1 MATLNPPSNIYGVTA
16 NQPKPLSAHEL
27 HMAHLNH
34 LAQTGATQQQINQAN
49 NYNKAQTN
57 KSLAIPGNTGVV
69 NPTIPSIPTPTQT
82 NVNSGVVPPTQ
93 QAMPTYKSQDPFQF
107 NYNYLNYDTA
117 KNQAEQQF
125 NPLYEQ
131 SVNAVKAQQY
141 QNNLDSG
148 QSAAV
153 RGLAHSGLAQDALT
167 KIAIATQGQ
176 ISGLNAQKMSDVA
189 KMAQD
194 LVSRDQS
201 RGDALR
207 SQMFNEYASNRD
219 FGYNQYRD
227 NVGDTR
233 YANDTA
239 YNHYRDQVGDNQ
251 WQTQF
256 DYNKGRDTIGDQR
269 YADETAYNR
278 NRDTLGDQYRDKRD
292 SINDA
297 RYTDETTYNRS
308 QDALNRKDS
317 NYWNQ
322 IAQNNNTRDYN
333 RSVLES
339 DRNWNQM
346 SPADKMKM
354 AAEFYYSQKGKKASG
369 GGGGGR
375 SSSSSFSGGLTQ
387 KGSQQLNIDPNIL
400 MAYYNSMLNSKAGN
414 ANVPY
419 SRDPN
424 SAYMRKMQDI
434 ANG

>member
-1 MATLNPPSNIYGVTA
+1 MATTQLKPPGNIYGVTA
-16 NQPKPLSAHEL
+16 NQPKLP
-27 HMAHLNH
+27 
-34 LAQTGATQQQINQAN
+34 TGVTQQQINQAN
-49 NYNKAQTN
+49 NYNKAQNN
-57 KSLAIPGNTGVV
+57 KGNPVIPAPTNTGVV
-69 NPTIPSIPTPTQT
+69 NPTQS
-82 NVNSGVVPPTQ
+82 
-93 QAMPTYKSQDPFQF
+93 TYNAPNPFQF

-117 KNQAEQQF
+117 KQRAEDRY
-125 NPLYEQ
+125 NPLFQ
-131 SVNAVKAQQY
+131 QAVDGVKAQQY

-167 KIAIATQGQ
+167 KIAIASQGQ
-176 ISGLNAQKMSDVA
+176 IAGLNAQKMSNVA
-189 KMAQD
+189 DYAQSLLD
-194 LVSRDQS
+194 KDQA

-227 NVGDTR
+227 NVGDT
-233 YANDTA
+233 
-239 YNHYRDQVGDNQ
+239 
-251 WQTQF
+251 
-256 DYNKGRDTIGDQR
+256 R

-375 SSSSSFSGGLTQ
+375 SSSSSSSGGLTQ

>member
-1 MATLNPPSNIYGVTA
+1 MATTQLKPPGNIYGVTA
-16 NQPKPLSAHEL
+16 NQPKLPA
-27 HMAHLNH
+27 
-34 LAQTGATQQQINQAN
+34 GVTQQQINQAN
-49 NYNKAQTN
+49 NYNKAQNT
-57 KSLAIPGNTGVV
+57 KATTPINTGVV
-69 NPTIPSIPTPTQT
+69 NPTQTPMTATTPIAPQ
-82 NVNSGVVPPTQ
+82 Q
-93 QAMPTYKSQDPFQF
+93 QAMPSYNSPSPFQF
-107 NYNYLNYDTA
+107 NYDYLNYDTA
-117 KNQAEQQF
+117 KQRAEDRY
-125 NPLYEQ
+125 NPLFQ
-131 SVNAVKAQQY
+131 QAVDGVKAQQY

-167 KIAIATQGQ
+167 KIAIASQGQ
-176 ISGLNAQKMSDVA
+176 IAGLNAQKMSNVA
-189 KMAQD
+189 DYAQSLLD
-194 LVSRDQS
+194 KDQS

-239 YNHYRDQVGDNQ
+239 YNRYRDQVGD
-251 WQTQF
+251 T
-256 DYNKGRDTIGDQR
+256 R

-292 SINDA
+292 SINDS

-375 SSSSSFSGGLTQ
+375 SSSSSSSGGLTQ